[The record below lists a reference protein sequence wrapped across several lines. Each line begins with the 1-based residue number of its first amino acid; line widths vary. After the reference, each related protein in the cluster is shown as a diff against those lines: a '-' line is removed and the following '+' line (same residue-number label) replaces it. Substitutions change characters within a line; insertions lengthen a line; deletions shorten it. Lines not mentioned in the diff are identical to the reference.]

1 MESAFKVHL
10 AVQGVVSRALQD
22 VLDGTLVVPGCVPGL
37 PTRGDV
43 SQAAAPRATP
53 AARPAEDEEDVDSI
67 HIAQLLAE
75 AQKVIVMAGAGLS
88 TAAGIP
94 DFRTPGS
101 GLYYQLEKYDLP
113 NPQAV
118 FSIDYFRVRP
128 EPFHMLAREMW
139 PGKFAPTAAHAFI
152 KMLADKGKLLRCY
165 TQNIDGLERLAGVPP
180 ELLMECHG
188 TFATAHAI
196 DPPNKEFDIG
206 WYREQLQAGST
217 QIRCPETG
225 SLVKP
230 DIVFFGESLPANFG
244 QMVNEDFP
252 ECDLL
257 IIIGTSLTVQP
268 FAGLVRYVKPQVRR
282 VLVNMF
288 PAGETLL
295 DFKKAAVDAASEK
308 TEKKDGDLGEG
319 EDSVDLSLPANRR
332 DFALLGDCQHSI
344 HRLARLAGWDAEL
357 AGIAEGLRG
366 KTGAAGAA
374 PDAADAL
381 AEALAMGMDKLGL

>member
-165 TQNIDGLERLAGVPP
+165 TQNIDGLERLAG
-180 ELLMECHG
+180 ESYFILIYALS
-188 TFATAHAI
+188 AI
-196 DPPNKEFDIG
+196 
-206 WYREQLQAGST
+206 
-217 QIRCPETG
+217 
-225 SLVKP
+225 
-230 DIVFFGESLPANFG
+230 
-244 QMVNEDFP
+244 
-252 ECDLL
+252 
-257 IIIGTSLTVQP
+257 
-268 FAGLVRYVKPQVRR
+268 
-282 VLVNMF
+282 
-288 PAGETLL
+288 
-295 DFKKAAVDAASEK
+295 
-308 TEKKDGDLGEG
+308 
-319 EDSVDLSLPANRR
+319 
-332 DFALLGDCQHSI
+332 
-344 HRLARLAGWDAEL
+344 
-357 AGIAEGLRG
+357 
-366 KTGAAGAA
+366 
-374 PDAADAL
+374 
-381 AEALAMGMDKLGL
+381 